1 MSLASGAMLTRHG
14 RSLLAD
20 WLRPEATRS
29 RRQTTNQEPDMK
41 NSCFGA
47 AAIATVIVVM
57 TYSIAAVSAAVAV
70 LGGVI

>member
-1 MSLASGAMLTRHG
+1 MSLATGAMLTRHG
-14 RSLLAD
+14 RSVLGDSL
-20 WLRPEATRS
+20 WPEATRS

-47 AAIATVIVVM
+47 AAIASVIVAM
-57 TYSIAAVSAAVAV
+57 TYGIAAVSAAVAV